1 LCVDPNK
8 RATLEE
14 VLEHKWIKKDL
25 RMKEKAQKLM
35 YPDGVIEK
43 DIKKDIIN
51 EHYNDNEKSRK
62 RFKPNSSSPNS
73 TDQSI

>member
-25 RMKEKAQKLM
+25 KMKEKAHKLM

-43 DIKKDIIN
+43 GIKN
-51 EHYNDNEKSRK
+51 EHNNDNEQSRK